1 MTASHGG
8 RPPSEKAQAMV
19 EFALVSMLMMVFV
32 LGVIDFGYLFAGRVS
47 AYEATR
53 VAARYAA
60 VHPTAWSSAAAPGGN
75 TIEGNLLLTSVPA
88 RVPNDDVHLTISYL
102 VPGAG
107 AAVTCGQWSATAGAF
122 QPAGAYTQATC
133 VVSGSL
139 VRVQAQYVYNFI
151 TPFLKSTFGSRTINT
166 DASALVE

>member
-60 VHPTAWSSAAAPGGN
+60 VHPTAA
-75 TIEGNLLLTSVPA
+75 
-88 RVPNDDVHLTISYL
+88 
-102 VPGAG
+102 
-107 AAVTCGQWSATAGAF
+107 
-122 QPAGAYTQATC
+122 
-133 VVSGSL
+133 
-139 VRVQAQYVYNFI
+139 
-151 TPFLKSTFGSRTINT
+151 
-166 DASALVE
+166 

>member
-1 MTASHGG
+1 
-8 RPPSEKAQAMV
+8 MV
-19 EFALVSMLMMVFV
+19 EFALVSMLMLVFV

-60 VHPTAWSSAAAPGGN
+60 VHPTAWSSAAAPAGN

-88 RVPNDDVHLTISYL
+88 KVPNDDAHITISYL
-102 VPGAG
+102 VPGVG
-107 AAVTCGQWSATAGAF
+107 AAVLCGQWSAAGAGSF
-122 QPAGAYTQATC
+122 VPQAGYTQATC
-133 VVSGSL
+133 VVSGRL
-139 VRVQAQYVYNFI
+139 VRVQATYLYGFI
-151 TPFLKSTFGSRTINT
+151 TPFLKSTFGSMTIRT